1 MEFTDKQI
9 TDWAR
14 EHKVG
19 TKKFGLT
26 IFQYVQD
33 DNANVYVVVPLDD
46 FMAKDYKRRKAE

>member
-33 DNANVYVVVPLDD
+33 ENANVYIVVPLDD